1 MVQVMQNAIGTIL
14 DEAARLNLI
23 AVIEQCEPKRLR
35 QYRHLRLPVTVN
47 HGQVLPV
54 CHAEMP

>member
-1 MVQVMQNAIGTIL
+1 MQNAIGTIL